1 MASGVNLI
9 TVSTAEL
16 EAAVKK
22 LRKARREV
30 ILKMAEKEL
39 DKYGRT
45 LRDQVRNEA
54 PVKTGA
60 LRSSIKYTIA
70 NRGTASMELMVNAGN
85 KQRPE
90 VVVKTVLFGSR
101 AHPIRPKRPGG
112 VLRFMGRDGRIQF
125 RKSVRHPGTKPNNFL
140 ERAWNFTS
148 NARYAMIA
156 KIGKLIVAEIQK

>member
-1 MASGVNLI
+1 MAKGVNLI
-9 TVSTAEL
+9 TVSTSEL
-16 EAAVKK
+16 DAAVKK
-22 LRKARREV
+22 LRKARQGV

-39 DKYGRT
+39 DKYGRI

-60 LRSSIKYTIA
+60 LRSSIKYTVK
-70 NRGTASMELMVNAGN
+70 NRGTTGMELMINAGN

-101 AHPIRPKRPGG
+101 AHIIRPKRPDG
-112 VLRFMGRDGRIQF
+112 VLRFADRSGKIQF
-125 RKSVRHPGTKPNNFL
+125 RKWVRHPGTKPNNFL
-140 ERAWNFTS
+140 ERAWSFTS

-156 KIGKLIVAEIQK
+156 KIGKLIVNEITK